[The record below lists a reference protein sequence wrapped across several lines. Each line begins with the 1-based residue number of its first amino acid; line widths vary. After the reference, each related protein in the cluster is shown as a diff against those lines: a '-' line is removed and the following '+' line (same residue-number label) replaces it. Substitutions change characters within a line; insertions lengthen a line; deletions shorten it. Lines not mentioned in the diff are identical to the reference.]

1 MTQTEKEE
9 SLQKLSERQFELLAV
24 MKSSDDHA
32 AKCMK
37 LGLKFKTQYPD
48 EYTAYEAARTE
59 YNENEVKIAELEAAE
74 AESEEATPTAGENSE
89 DGQEGDETTP
99 SDEVTTEAETSSE
112 SENSGP
118 QTEN

>member
-1 MTQTEKEE
+1 M
-9 SLQKLSERQFELLAV
+9 QKLSERQFELLAV

-48 EYTAYEAARTE
+48 EYTAYETARTE
-59 YNENEVKIAELEAAE
+59 YNENEVKIAELEATE
-74 AESEEATPTAGENSE
+74 AETEESTPTAGENPE
-89 DGQEGDETTP
+89 DGQEGDETAEA
-99 SDEVTTEAETSSE
+99 DEVTTEEETSSE
-112 SENSGP
+112 NGDSEP

>member
-24 MKSSDDHA
+24 MKGSDDHA

-59 YNENEVKIAELEAAE
+59 YNENEVKIAELEATE
-74 AESEEATPTAGENSE
+74 VETEEATPTTEESSE
-89 DGQEGDETTP
+89 VGQESDETTAA
-99 SDEVTTEAETSSE
+99 DEVTAGEETSPENGNSE
-112 SENSGP
+112 P
-118 QTEN
+118 QTES

>member
-9 SLQKLSERQFELLAV
+9 SLQKLHERQFELLAV
-24 MKSSDDHA
+24 MKGSDDHA

-48 EYTAYEAARTE
+48 EYAAYEAARTE
-59 YNENEVKIAELEAAE
+59 YNDNEVKIAELEATEVE
-74 AESEEATPTAGENSE
+74 AEEMTPTAEGPNEP
-89 DGQEGDETTP
+89 QEGDETTEA
-99 SDEVTTEAETSSE
+99 DEVATEGEKAAE
-112 SENSGP
+112 SENSEP

>member
-1 MTQTEKEE
+1 M
-9 SLQKLSERQFELLAV
+9 QKLGERQFELLAV

-48 EYTAYEAARTE
+48 EYTAYEAAREE
-59 YNENEVKIAELEAAE
+59 YNENEAKIAELEAAE
-74 AESEEATPTAGENSE
+74 TEMEEVAPTAEDNSE
-89 DGQEGDETTP
+89 DGQEGDETAEA
-99 SDEVTTEAETSSE
+99 DEVTAEDETSSE
-112 SENSGP
+112 SGDSEP